1 MSHDQRPGKMRV
13 VQDASTAN
21 RNRRSDVA
29 AASGAAARAGMGT
42 ANGLAASNAAARN
55 AAGAKTGLPML
66 QAGLFLF
73 ACIVGGVAVAILR
86 PF

>member
-1 MSHDQRPGKMRV
+1 MRV
-13 VQDASTAN
+13 VQDASAAN
-21 RNRRSDVA
+21 RRRSDMA
-29 AASGAAARAGMGT
+29 AAPGAAARAGTGA
-42 ANGLAASNAAARN
+42 ANGLTASNAAARN
-55 AAGAKTGLPML
+55 AAAKKDLPML